1 MVESTGVFLS
11 LEETSVSGRG
21 VQGWLGAGWWWHSKH
36 LMNSRHQCS
45 FLLPQNHI
53 KAGAL
58 RVVICAPSPDAPTFV
73 MGVNEKDY
81 NPDSMKIVR

>member
-1 MVESTGVFLS
+1 MGE
-11 LEETSVSGRG
+11 VSRAGWGRG
-21 VQGWLGAGWWWHSKH
+21 EGHSTH
-36 LMNSRHQCS
+36 LMNSQHQCS

-58 RVVICAPSPDAPTFV
+58 RVVICAPSPDAPMFV